1 MGGENS
7 MQKIEIH
14 HLGPIEEFT
23 SDLLQMNLLIGEQAT
38 GKSTICKSVYFFRM
52 IKEEIIAC
60 LYDIATDGKLVS
72 KNRFLDVLHR
82 KIRDTFLQL
91 FGVSWYLDEKLYM
104 RYDYTDDIY
113 LEISFVDKQKSLA
126 VQYSP
131 LLHDSL
137 HTLEEELAEK
147 WRDLDRRDFS
157 FAARERA
164 RVNREIRNRIEV
176 LFKDFLSTYYI
187 PAGRQLLTLLSRQ
200 KTKIDYDNID
210 LVNRRFMQFNE
221 SIQGYFE
228 HGIKKAH
235 EYYPSLERD
244 FSAAE
249 ISQNLIRGLKGDYHN
264 TRSGEYL
271 IVGGEQ
277 RIPINYASSGQ
288 QELLWLLNQLYI
300 LMLRQERA
308 FVIIEEPEA
317 HIYPTLQKT
326 VFEFIAEF
334 ANINGSKV
342 LVTTHSPYTLTV
354 ANALYYG
361 GHLVRKIPGALED
374 ETFQEILSARK
385 FLYPEQF
392 TAWKLEQ
399 DGSVQSLI
407 DMEFGDLR
415 SSLIDEVSGEIE
427 RLYSKLYYY
436 EVEHEEKQ
444 QKD

>member
-1 MGGENS
+1 MT
-7 MQKIEIH
+7 MQMVYIEVF
-14 HLGPIEEFT
+14 LSSE
-23 SDLLQMNLLIGEQAT
+23 
-38 GKSTICKSVYFFRM
+38 KY
-52 IKEEIIAC
+52 
-60 LYDIATDGKLVS
+60 
-72 KNRFLDVLHR
+72 LDVR
-82 KIRDTFLQL
+82 
-91 FGVSWYLDEKLYM
+91 
-104 RYDYTDDIY
+104 
-113 LEISFVDKQKSLA
+113 
-126 VQYSP
+126 YSP
-131 LLHDSL
+131 
-137 HTLEEELAEK
+137 TLYEYL
-147 WRDLDRRDFS
+147 RDLEKALEMKRQNVGRMDFS
-157 FAARERA
+157 FVAQERT
-164 RVNREIRNRIEV
+164 RINREIRNRVNAI
-176 LFKDFLSTYYI
+176 FKDYLSAYYI
-187 PAGRQLLTLLSRQ
+187 PAGRQLLVLLSRQ
-200 KTKIDYDNID
+200 RTKVEYDNID

-221 SIQGYFE
+221 SIQGYFD

-271 IVGGEQ
+271 IVDGEQ

-361 GHLVRKIPGALED
+361 GHLARKIPGALED

-392 TAWKLEQ
+392 AAWKLAQ

-407 DMEFGDLR
+407 DVEFGDLR

-436 EVEHEEKQ
+436 EVEHEERQ
-444 QKD
+444 QEE